1 MRATENNL
9 SVNPLADLIN
19 DQLFNELIKRGV
31 VNEKYVRDYYLRS
44 KFKQMRELR
53 VAANDAI
60 EKLKEEYPYLQFDTI
75 RKIVYQPAH

>member
-9 SVNPLADLIN
+9 SVNPLSDLIN